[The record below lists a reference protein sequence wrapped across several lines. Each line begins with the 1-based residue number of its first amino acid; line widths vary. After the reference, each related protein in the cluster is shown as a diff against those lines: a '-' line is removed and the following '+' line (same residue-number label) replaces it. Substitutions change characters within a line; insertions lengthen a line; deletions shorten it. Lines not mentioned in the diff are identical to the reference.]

1 MSSILILTFKD
12 LTLIF
17 RDKAGLFWILA
28 FPLLYTGFFGMVY
41 GGAGGGG
48 GSSGLSIALVDEDR
62 SSGSAALIAE
72 LLANDSLKIARQE
85 EDQERPAL
93 TDMETARMLVR
104 KGKRVA
110 FVQIP
115 PGFGDHPF
123 AIFSGETTARL
134 RVGVD
139 PTRSAEAGF
148 LQGILTQ
155 CAFKATFSRFG
166 DRDLLL
172 LEIKSGREALSAQ
185 TDLIG
190 PQKLLLNGLLSALGT
205 FVEGADLDALA
216 LGGEGGGMGDLN
228 MMEMVEVQPDGQ
240 AKPASAFEISLP
252 QGLVWGLMGVAL
264 GFAVSIVRERTKGTL
279 LRLRTSPL
287 SLFQLFAGKALACLA
302 GCMLTMT
309 FLIGVGVLAFN
320 VRIGSPRLL
329 LLGMLATSF
338 CFTGIMMLSSIMGRT
353 EQAVTGAAWGAMMPF
368 AMVGGGMIPLVAMPA
383 WLVTASDY
391 SPFKWA
397 ILALEGAIW
406 RDFAPADM
414 LQPCLI
420 LVASGLAFYALG
432 LLGYRR
438 VDA

>member
-1 MSSILILTFKD
+1 MSSILTLTFKD
-12 LTLIF
+12 LTLLF

-28 FPLLYTGFFGMVY
+28 FPLLYTGFFGMVL

-85 EDQERPAL
+85 EDQDSPVL
-93 TDMETARMLVR
+93 TDMETARMLVG

-148 LQGILTQ
+148 LRGILTQ

-205 FVEGADLDALA
+205 FVEGANFDALG
-216 LGGEGGGMGDLN
+216 LGGEGAGMGDLN
-228 MMEMVEVQPDGQ
+228 MMEMVQVQPDAR
-240 AKPASAFEISLP
+240 AKPASAFEVSLP

-264 GFAVSIVRERTKGTL
+264 GFAVSIVRERTQGTL

-309 FLIGVGVLAFN
+309 FLIGVGVLALN
-320 VRIGSPRLL
+320 VRIGSPGLL

-338 CFTGIMMLSSIMGRT
+338 CFTGIMMVSSIMGRT
-353 EQAVTGAAWGAMMPF
+353 EQAVAGASWGAMMPF
-368 AMVGGGMIPLVAMPA
+368 AMLGGGMIPLVAMPP
-383 WLVTASDY
+383 WLVSASDY

-406 RDFAPADM
+406 RDFALADM

-420 LVASGLAFYALG
+420 LVATGFAFYALG

-438 VDA
+438 VAA